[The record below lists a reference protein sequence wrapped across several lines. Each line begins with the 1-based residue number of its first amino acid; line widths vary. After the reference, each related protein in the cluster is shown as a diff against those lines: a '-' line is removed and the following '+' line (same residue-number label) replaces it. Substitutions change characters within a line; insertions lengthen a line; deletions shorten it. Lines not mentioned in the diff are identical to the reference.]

1 MARAEWPREEKR
13 GLEEKDFFG
22 HGERLD
28 LIFKVM

>member
-1 MARAEWPREEKR
+1 MARAEWPREER